1 MDSMPFF
8 TVIKCWMAVFTK
20 GVQTNVLKPGFNGSD
35 NHKAEITQRTI
46 QSGDALL
53 SEIEFIL

>member
-1 MDSMPFF
+1 
-8 TVIKCWMAVFTK
+8 MAVFTK